1 MESYIQPIINRDP
14 SNIIIYC
21 GTNDLK
27 SSDKPEE
34 TAERIINLAK
44 KWKMITN
51 SVMISEITPRWDTLN
66 QNAIYVNSIL
76 TD

>member
-14 SNIIIYC
+14 SNITIHC

-44 KWKMITN
+44 K
-51 SVMISEITPRWDTLN
+51 
-66 QNAIYVNSIL
+66 
-76 TD
+76 